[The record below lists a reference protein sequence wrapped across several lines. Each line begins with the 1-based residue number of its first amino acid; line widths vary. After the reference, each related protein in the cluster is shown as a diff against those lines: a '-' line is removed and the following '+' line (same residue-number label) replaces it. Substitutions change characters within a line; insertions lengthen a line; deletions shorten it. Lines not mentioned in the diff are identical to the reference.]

1 MGKLGLTAR
10 QVWRRLARVRA
21 KQAKLRMELL
31 RNQVRV
37 NRLIWGRGF
46 GLDEEEPA
54 TVFEEGHVA
63 LSPSVSDEMLEMASG
78 EVASVDSRDLQ

>member
-10 QVWRRLARVRA
+10 QCWRRLARVRA

-31 RNQVRV
+31 RSEA
-37 NRLIWGRGF
+37 RLIWGRGF

-54 TVFEEGHVA
+54 MVFEEGHVA
-63 LSPSVSDEMLEMASG
+63 LSPSVSDEMLEMASD
-78 EVASVDSRDLQ
+78 EVASVDRRALQ